1 MKLSSNQR
9 RFIGRAI
16 QLSTLST
23 YERVQIGA
31 LVVSPR
37 GVVIGQGFN
46 QPKSHPLQYR
56 YNNRAGRLAP
66 RHSIHAEIAAIANC
80 RAPMEGATMY
90 VGRLSREGSTAMC
103 RPCAACALAIQD
115 SGIDGIY
122 YTSPQGVHY
131 CSTQEIIHHGH
142 R

>member
-1 MKLSSNQR
+1 MALSYTQR
-9 RFIGRAI
+9 RFLGRAI

-46 QPKSHPLQYR
+46 QPKSHPMQYR

-66 RHSIHAEIAAIANC
+66 RHAIHAEIAAIANC
-80 RAPMEGATMY
+80 RTNPEGSTLY
-90 VGRLSREGSTAMC
+90 VGRLSREGTTAMC

-115 SGIDGIY
+115 SGIVGIY

-131 CSTQEIIHHGH
+131 CSTQEIIHGH